1 VELRQLRCFA
11 SVYEEGTITGA
22 ARRLNVVQPA
32 LSVQLA
38 KLEAEVGQKL
48 FERGRRGL
56 EPTPAGRRMYSLFMP
71 ILRDVAEARSQMAH
85 LSKEISGRVAVG
97 LVTSVTNSVLSQCIL
112 ECARRHPNIEV
123 TASDGYSTAMID
135 AVMSRHLDIALI
147 NRPRTKIGLPTE
159 IALEERMVLVRAPT
173 TELGR
178 TPVRLTDLGDLRLVL
193 PSTRHGLRGIM
204 DHHFAEQGVDLS
216 AHVEVDSLTVIADLV
231 KATNWVTILPRI
243 AVHHELTA
251 GTLVAEDIAGP
262 GITRQLLWIHHPR
275 RMPSAADRSFMDV
288 MNEQLQR
295 ASAGS
300 SASRDARRSGK
311 RGREARKKPS

>member
-1 VELRQLRCFA
+1 MELRQLRCFA

-48 FERGRRGL
+48 FERGRLGL
-56 EPTPAGRRMYSLFMP
+56 QPTPAGRRMYSLFMP
-71 ILRDVAEARSQMAH
+71 ILRDVAQARAQMAH

-97 LVTSVTNSVLSQCIL
+97 LVTSVTNSVLSNCIL
-112 ECARRHPNIEV
+112 ECSRRHPNIEV

-159 IALEERMVLVRAPT
+159 LALEERMVLVLSPQTNRKSAPA
-173 TELGR
+173 
-178 TPVRLTDLGDLRLVL
+178 RLNDLGGMRLVL
-193 PSTRHGLRGIM
+193 PSKRHGLRGIM
-204 DHHFAEQGVDLS
+204 DYHFAEHGLDVEP
-216 AHVEVDSLTVIADLV
+216 HVEVDSLTVISDLV

-243 AVHHELTA
+243 AVHHELAA
-251 GTLVAEDIAGP
+251 GTLVAEEIAGP

-275 RMPSAADRSFMDV
+275 RTPSAADRCFMDI
-288 MNEQLQR
+288 MNEQLEH
-295 ASAGS
+295 ASA
-300 SASRDARRSGK
+300 ASRRPAAGLQPSAEGRRT
-311 RGREARKKPS
+311 RKKPS